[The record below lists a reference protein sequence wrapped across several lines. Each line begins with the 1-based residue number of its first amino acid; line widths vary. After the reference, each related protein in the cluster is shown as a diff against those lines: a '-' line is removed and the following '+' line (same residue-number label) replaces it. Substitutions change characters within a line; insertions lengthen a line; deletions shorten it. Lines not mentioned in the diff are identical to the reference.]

1 MLIARAAAAED
12 ASGTPLRNMLTKVVF
27 IAIFV

>member
-12 ASGTPLRNMLTKVVF
+12 VSGTPLRNMLTRVVF
-27 IAIFV
+27 VAFFV